1 MPSFNGTGYLIC
13 LDRKNTATQK
23 YVLGTGLG
31 VYEQIGMALVNLYFE
46 KRRGIAS
53 GIATAGTGAGIL
65 VFPPLTNFL
74 FSQYGYQGTCIL
86 LAGIALHGVVAG
98 VVIISPDAAVK
109 LSARGKPRDAKTSDY
124 GATKLSTSRSDS
136 VSGSI
141 HTCTTQSVEKLKTS
155 ESTGTLAALSQ
166 SNKSSDDDTL
176 SKKEK
181 NKDLSTILKSA
192 CDLSLFRDY
201 RFVLFALT
209 HSLFSGAFT
218 VPSAFMPARAVSYG
232 ISKTNGSLLISAM
245 GLASVI
251 TRPFCGIL
259 VDWGPIKK
267 RRYFFFV
274 FWITMA
280 GSVTLLDFGET
291 LIAQMSYAVLYGLG
305 TGDEKSAFV
314 AQIHCAAWFYFIIS
328 G

>member
-1 MPSFNGTGYLIC
+1 MT
-13 LDRKNTATQK
+13 
-23 YVLGTGLG
+23 VLGTGLG

-109 LSARGKPRDAKTSDY
+109 LSARGKPSDEKPSNY
-124 GATKLSTSRSDS
+124 GATKLSTSCSES
-136 VSGSI
+136 VSSI
-141 HTCTTQSVEKLKTS
+141 HTTQSLEMLKTS

-166 SNKSSDDDTL
+166 SNKSSDDNTL